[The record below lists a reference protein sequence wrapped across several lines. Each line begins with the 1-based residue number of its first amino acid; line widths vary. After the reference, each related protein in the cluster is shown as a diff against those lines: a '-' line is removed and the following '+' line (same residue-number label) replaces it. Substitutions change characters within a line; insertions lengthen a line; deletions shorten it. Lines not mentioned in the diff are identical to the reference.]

1 MWLPIL
7 CERYGRAAHERRQ
20 RDDAVAVADAA
31 PIQACARIRAVRYVS
46 RLLTQRCSA
55 GCKQCRDLVRHAT
68 TPYEQRQHAL
78 WEFFLQHRTDE
89 WFREKY
95 ALDDVSIRARKHR
108 RRAGRQHKA
117 QWLRELHSGALDR
130 VNFDLQQ
137 GGDDAPM
144 YTVTNLSL
152 IHI

>member
-68 TPYEQRQHAL
+68 TPYRAAAARSVGVL
-78 WEFFLQHRTDE
+78 SAAPDRRVVP
-89 WFREKY
+89 RE
-95 ALDDVSIRARKHR
+95 V
-108 RRAGRQHKA
+108 
-117 QWLRELHSGALDR
+117 R
-130 VNFDLQQ
+130 VR
-137 GGDDAPM
+137 
-144 YTVTNLSL
+144 
-152 IHI
+152 